1 MKLLEKIGHIK
12 NPLTV
17 ISIFAGVAE
26 ISGTTVLPFMQ
37 PNNQDVYIWFLMLFP
52 VGLVI
57 IFFITLNFNHKVLYA
72 PSDYKDE
79 DNFVKL
85 FGIATIKEEESKL
98 KEEVEEVESGSS
110 NENEGLNSNLES
122 QSSEEKSNNF
132 EKMNNNGFNFEQKYS
147 IYFNKVNLSEKLA
160 ILKLSRDMNIDFK
173 RNLVFKTLNNRRIL
187 FDGIAFQKNK
197 IHAVEVK
204 FFQDSS
210 IQRSRLEK
218 VLLQYEL
225 LMSEMKENESKEVIL
240 HFFAVIDNSNVEIND
255 FKSRLDTYF
264 LKYKNK
270 VVTHVVTLSDLMKE
284 YEYRI

>member
-1 MKLLEKIGHIK
+1 MLEKIGHIK

-37 PNNQDVYIWFLMLFP
+37 SNNQNVYIWFLMLFP

-79 DNFVKL
+79 GNFVKL

-98 KEEVEEVESGSS
+98 KEEVEEVESSS
-110 NENEGLNSNLES
+110 SLENEGLNSNLES
-122 QSSEEKSNNF
+122 HPSKEQSNNF
-132 EKMNNNGFNFEQKYS
+132 EKMNNNEFKFEQKKS
-147 IYFNKVNLSEKLA
+147 LFFNKVNLSEKLA
-160 ILKLSRDMNIDFK
+160 ILKLSQDMNVDFK
-173 RNLVFKTLNNRRIL
+173 RNLVFKTLNDRRIL

-204 FFQDSS
+204 LFQDSS
-210 IQRSRLEK
+210 IQPSRLEK
-218 VLLQYEL
+218 VLFGYEL
-225 LMSEMKENESKEVIL
+225 LMREIKENESNEVIF

-255 FKSRLDTYF
+255 FKRRLDTYF
-264 LKYKNK
+264 SKHKTK
-270 VVTHVVTLSDLMKE
+270 VMTHVVTLSDLMKE
-284 YEYRI
+284 YEYRIS